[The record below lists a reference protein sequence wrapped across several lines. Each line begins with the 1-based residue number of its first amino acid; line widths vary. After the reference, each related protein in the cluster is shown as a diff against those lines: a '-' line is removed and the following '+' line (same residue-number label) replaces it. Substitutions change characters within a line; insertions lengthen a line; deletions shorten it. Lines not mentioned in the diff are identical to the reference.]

1 MVVTIYIYY
10 TYTDKCFWI
19 STTKIS
25 TAGIDNTK
33 DYVFQEFG
41 QSSDLNSTSLSTN
54 RTFDSSLDNH
64 NVPQEAEESNF
75 DYAAEIL
82 PIQSVGNDEQQIKS
96 DFFQSVVNDSIS
108 SIREIHSHVQDQKE
122 SRKKLQGKNINIAMF
137 FKLQKIQNMT
147 QKYLLY
153 ETCFS
158 ISDIIGR
165 AEMKIIQ
172 DKVAQKKE
180 SKATFRVIYNH
191 CTVPSK
197 LIYTWFIT

>member
-1 MVVTIYIYY
+1 
-10 TYTDKCFWI
+10 
-19 STTKIS
+19 
-25 TAGIDNTK
+25 
-33 DYVFQEFG
+33 
-41 QSSDLNSTSLSTN
+41 
-54 RTFDSSLDNH
+54 
-64 NVPQEAEESNF
+64 
-75 DYAAEIL
+75 
-82 PIQSVGNDEQQIKS
+82 
-96 DFFQSVVNDSIS
+96 
-108 SIREIHSHVQDQKE
+108 
-122 SRKKLQGKNINIAMF
+122 MF

-153 ETCFS
+153 ETYFL

-197 LIYTWFIT
+197 LI